1 MLVSLIE
8 FGLSEFGVFE
18 FGYEQGSS
26 LSEGSLQATGQ
37 GNAQFDSLIINLFG
51 TTITSGSQ
59 AAFDAQTIK
68 LTSGETIKG
77 FATSSFEGNALRY
90 AVMNGNSDS
99 DAYFNPSYVIDAAL
113 NGSGFGEF
121 AAIYVD
127 PETFDAKGRAT
138 VRFISGYGLTS
149 NMKSEGTGK
158 VTLDNFAYSSGLMI
172 SHGESSIKLNPGTWS
187 VASMQSAGEGKAT
200 LFTLVKKN
208 SQFESTSSGIL
219 VPKAQP
225 VASATVKSS
234 GNSEGKFGTQ
244 YVAIVDFNGSTTTQ
258 SSFTADLLA
267 QAIMEAYGSSL
278 VLIKPGSPVSEFL
291 PPAWDLV
298 IRPYE
303 NRGVVWR

>member
-1 MLVSLIE
+1 MPVSLIE
-8 FGLSEFGVFE
+8 FGLSEFGIFE

-26 LSEGSLQATGQ
+26 LSEGSLQVIGQ

-59 AAFDAQTIK
+59 ALFDAQTIK
-68 LTSGETIKG
+68 LTSGKSIKG
-77 FATSSFEGNALRY
+77 FASSSFDGNAVRY

-99 DAYFNPSYVIDAAL
+99 DAYFNPSYVIDATL
-113 NGSGFGEF
+113 NGSGFGDF

-127 PETFDAKGRAT
+127 PETFDAKGRAS

-158 VTLDNFAYSSGLMI
+158 VSLDNFAYSSGLMI

-208 SQFESTSSGIL
+208 SQFETIGSGLL

-225 VASATVKSS
+225 VASSSVKSYGS
-234 GNSEGKFGTQ
+234 SVDKFGSQ

-258 SSFTADLLA
+258 SSFTADLLT
-267 QAIMEAYGSSL
+267 QAIIEAFGSSN
-278 VLIKPGSPVSEFL
+278 VFIKPGSPVSDFL

-303 NRGVVWR
+303 NRGAVWR

>member
-172 SHGESSIKLNPGTWS
+172 SRGESTIKLNPGSWS

-208 SQFESTSSGIL
+208 SQFESTGSGIL

-225 VASATVKSS
+225 VASAVVNSS
-234 GNSEGKFGTQ
+234 GVSEGKFGTQ
-244 YVAIVDFNGSTTTQ
+244 YVAIVDFNGSATTQ

-278 VLIKPGSPVSEFL
+278 VFIKPGSPVSEFL

-303 NRGVVWR
+303 NRGLVWR